1 MNNIS
6 RLYSQLRNYLS
17 NASIP
22 QTYFENIYSKFE
34 EIFARKEI
42 EEYKNMGMDK
52 YPPQQFSHLVMSMKQ
67 SFVEGYLLA
76 QMEQSRA
83 DIKSLY
89 TRYKQEVQCP
99 PMKEDA
105 KISS

>member
-1 MNNIS
+1 MNNTT

-17 NASIP
+17 NSEIP
-22 QTYFENIYSKFE
+22 RMYFDKIYDKFE
-34 EIFARKEI
+34 GVFERKEI
-42 EEYKNMGMDK
+42 EEYKNMGPDK

-76 QMEQSRA
+76 QMEQSRS
-83 DIKSLY
+83 DIKALY
-89 TRYKQEVQCP
+89 TKYKQEVQCP
-99 PMKEDA
+99 PTKADA